1 MVWNHEA
8 WEIDACN
15 KDIIKFTCLDKDTF
29 SSDVIGTAVVRIE
42 TIIRNNQVILQNKI
56 NSAGIIG
63 LKVDFQE
70 SADSS
75 AQQEEEKKGDHH
87 NDFELVENPM
97 D

>member
-1 MVWNHEA
+1 MIWNHEA

-70 SADSS
+70 LADSRELKLP
-75 AQQEEEKKGDHH
+75 ANQVEESSYTKVT
-87 NDFELVENPM
+87 L
-97 D
+97 